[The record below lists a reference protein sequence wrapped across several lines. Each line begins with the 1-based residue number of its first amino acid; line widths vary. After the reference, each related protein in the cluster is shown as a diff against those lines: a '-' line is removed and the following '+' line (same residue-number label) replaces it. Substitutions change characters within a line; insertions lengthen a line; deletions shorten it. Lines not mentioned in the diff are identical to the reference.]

1 VKYATS
7 PAALDRV
14 SAIQR
19 VAVATPVTR
28 PGWRPRTRSQQFDD
42 VLILRVAKTKRT
54 GYLPR
59 HQAGRN
65 AS

>member
-1 VKYATS
+1 MARQAWCSEIGSTDAS
-7 PAALDRV
+7 PSRL
-14 SAIQR
+14 
-19 VAVATPVTR
+19 
-28 PGWRPRTRSQQFDD
+28 GTRSQQFDD
-42 VLILRVAKTKRT
+42 FLILRVAKTKWT